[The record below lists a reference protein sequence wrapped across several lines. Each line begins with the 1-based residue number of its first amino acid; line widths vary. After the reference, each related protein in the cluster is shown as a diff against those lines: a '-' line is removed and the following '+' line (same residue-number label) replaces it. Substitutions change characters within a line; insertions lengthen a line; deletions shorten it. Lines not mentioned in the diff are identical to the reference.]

1 MQWRSILRFCAS
13 AALLSAPLLAEVHG
27 EVLGT
32 GPPPQQI
39 GGVPVVPFDLALQA
53 AIPDFE
59 LVLEIPGGPA
69 GPIPVNDF
77 LQKLTVPTT
86 FPSWSHGY
94 TGPVFAKY
102 LSGEGTE
109 PGRLLTVPEG
119 TRAFYLYIQVQ
130 LPEPGTEEV
139 SVYCGD
145 VHLSASIGSEG
156 GATGF
161 ACYTDD
167 PAESVPWVAIHGFDF
182 VLGEF
187 GIGGPVVPVA
197 LESFSVE

>member
-1 MQWRSILRFCAS
+1 MVRRIAFWAGYV
-13 AALLSAPLLAEVHG
+13 AVLSAPLVAEVHG

-32 GPPPQQI
+32 GAPPEEL
-39 GGVPVVPFDLALQA
+39 GGVPVVPFNLDPQA

-86 FPSWSHGY
+86 FSSWSHGY

-102 LSGEGTE
+102 LSNDGTE
-109 PGRLLTVPEG
+109 PNRVLTLPG
-119 TRAFYLYIQVQ
+119 ATRAFYLYVQVVGPG
-130 LPEPGTEEV
+130 PESIFVFSGGV
-139 SVYCGD
+139 LL
-145 VHLSASIGSEG
+145 HSAVDPNG

-161 ACYTDD
+161 GFFTDG
-167 PAESVPWVAIHGFDF
+167 PAESLSEIVISGTDYAV
-182 VLGEF
+182 GEL
-187 GIGGPVVPVA
+187 GIGGEVIPVE
-197 LESFSVE
+197 LQTFSIE